1 MTGPRD
7 VTAGLRDVTG
17 RVRLDAAEGTVPAV
31 AALLAAAFGA
41 ANVDRAT
48 LHEAFAFAQ
57 RLFDGREPGWL
68 ACDLPYHDLR
78 HSLDAALAT
87 ARLVAGHCRDSG
99 LAQGFTAEHG
109 LAAVV
114 LALLHDSGFLRR
126 ADEAHL
132 AGPQLA
138 ATHEARSAALAAEY
152 LATTPLAHCAELA
165 PLMLCTRLAS
175 SPRSLLEA
183 KDDASATLGRMLGT
197 ADLVCQVADPLYVER
212 CFHHL
217 YGELVA
223 GGGPLPFRDARD
235 LVAQTPAFHAH
246 VVAPRLAGELGDAA
260 RFLRA
265 HFGGHDPYA
274 EGAAANVRRCERIVA
289 QDAWDEIGA
298 VPPTTTRM

>member
-1 MTGPRD
+1 MIGATDVGP
-7 VTAGLRDVTG
+7 GLCDVTG
-17 RVRLDAAEGTVPAV
+17 RVRLDTAEGTAPAV
-31 AALLAAAFGA
+31 DALLADAFGE

-48 LHEAFAFAQ
+48 LHAAFAFAQ
-57 RLFDGREPGWL
+57 RLFDGREVGWL

-87 ARLVAGHCRDSG
+87 ARLVAGQCQDSE
-99 LAQGFTAEHG
+99 AARGFTADHG

-132 AGPQLA
+132 CGPQLA
-138 ATHEARSAALAAEY
+138 ATHEARSAALAAAY
-152 LATTPLAHCAELA
+152 LATTPLARCADLA
-165 PLMLCTRLAS
+165 PLMLCTRLSAS
-175 SPRSLLEA
+175 PDALLA
-183 KDDASATLGRMLGT
+183 GRDAAAVTIGRMLGT

-223 GGGPLPFRDARD
+223 SGAPLPFRDARD
-235 LVAQTPAFHAH
+235 LVAQTPAFHAK
-246 VVAPRLAGELGDAA
+246 VVAPRLVRDLGDAT

-265 HFGGHDPYA
+265 HFGGRDPYA
-274 EGAAANVRRCERIVA
+274 EGAAANLRRCERIVA
-289 QDAWDEIGA
+289 ESAWDDIGA
-298 VPPTTTRM
+298 PPPTTTAM